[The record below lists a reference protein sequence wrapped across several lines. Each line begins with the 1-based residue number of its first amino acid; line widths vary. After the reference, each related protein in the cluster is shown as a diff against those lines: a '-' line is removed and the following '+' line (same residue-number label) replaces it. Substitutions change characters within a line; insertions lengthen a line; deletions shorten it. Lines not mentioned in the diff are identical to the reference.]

1 MSTAADEFGS
11 EFANKGHDER
21 QEVPFD
27 AEDPAL
33 YLNRELTW
41 LAFNRRVLTEAER
54 ERNPLLE
61 QLKFLA
67 IVSSNLDEFFMK
79 RIGGLKQQQ
88 GAGVSTLTVDGR
100 SPSEQIGECYAEISD
115 LLADQSVLLGE
126 LMQALAAE
134 GIRVLDFE
142 ELDAA
147 QHEQARGFFEQNVF
161 PLLTPL
167 VIDSAHPFPFISNLS
182 VNLLVQVC
190 QRGDDKPSI
199 VRIKVPLGV
208 RTPRFVQLGPG
219 HTFVPLEQ
227 IIEHHLDLVLPGVD
241 IVSCDFF
248 RVTRNAVVERDEEQ
262 ANDLLELI
270 ESELRE
276 RRFAPV
282 VRLEVSH
289 FMSEEARHYLRRQLE
304 LTSAD
309 DIFETDGLLGR
320 ADYMQLAT
328 LPVAH
333 LLYPPHTPAA
343 HERLVRA
350 TSVFEEIR
358 ANGPLLLQH
367 PYQSFTKTVIRLLR
381 EAVADPAVLAI
392 KTTLY
397 RTSEDSQI
405 VPLLIDAVTNGK
417 QVAVVVELKARFDE
431 AANIR
436 WANRLEEAGIHV
448 SYGVVGYKAHAKMML
463 IVRDEGGR
471 LQRYVH
477 VGTGNY
483 HSGTARQYCDLG
495 VISADEDL
503 GADASEFFNSLT
515 TGSPRRRNYRKLVT
529 APDDMKPALL
539 ARIRREAEHH
549 AAGRGALIQLKTN
562 ALEDAD
568 VTCALY
574 EASRAGVPVQ
584 LIVRDTCRL
593 RPGLPGISDTVS
605 VRSLVGRFLEHTR
618 IYYFRN
624 GGDEEYFIGSAD
636 CMSRNLTS
644 RVETIVPVREER
656 LRETLR
662 HILDLQLADTE
673 NAWQMLP
680 DGGYVHC
687 EPGEHPIDSQ
697 QLLAEWSQE
706 KALSPAL

>member
-1 MSTAADEFGS
+1 MSTAADEFDRNT
-11 EFANKGHDER
+11 EQAETLR
-21 QEVPFD
+21 VRFD
-27 AEDPAL
+27 PEDPAL

-54 ERNPLLE
+54 DRNPPLE
-61 QLKFLA
+61 QLKYLA
-67 IVSSNLDEFFMK
+67 IVGSNLDEFFMK
-79 RIGGLKQQQ
+79 RIGGLKQQE
-88 GAGVSTLTVDGR
+88 GAGVTALTVDGR
-100 SPSEQIGECYAEISD
+100 TPSEQIAECYTEISE
-115 LLADQSVLLGE
+115 LLADQSIILAELLD
-126 LMQALAAE
+126 ALSAE

-142 ELDAA
+142 ELDHA
-147 QHEQARGFFEQNVF
+147 QRDHAREFFQQNVF

-182 VNLLVQVC
+182 VNLLVRVC
-190 QRGDDKPSI
+190 QRGDSKPSI
-199 VRIKVPLGV
+199 VRIKVPLGA
-208 RTPRFVQLGPG
+208 RTPRFIQLGDEY
-219 HTFVPLEQ
+219 TFVPLEQ
-227 IIEHHLDLVLPGVD
+227 IIEHHLDAVLPGVD

-282 VRLEVSH
+282 VRLEVSRS
-289 FMSEEARHYLRRQLE
+289 MSPDARDYLARQLE

-320 ADYMQLAT
+320 ADFMQLAT

-333 LLYPPHTPAA
+333 LQYPPHTPAA

-350 TSVFEEIR
+350 ESIFEEVR
-358 ANGPLLLQH
+358 ANGPILLQH

-405 VPLLIDAVTNGK
+405 VPLLVDAVTNGK

-463 IVRDEGGR
+463 MVRDEGGV
-471 LQRYVH
+471 LQRYIH

-495 VISADEDL
+495 VISADPDL

-515 TGSPRRRNYRKLVT
+515 TGSPRRRNYRKLIT
-529 APDDMKPALL
+529 APDDMKPALIE
-539 ARIRREAEHH
+539 RIRREADHL
-549 AAGRGALIQLKTN
+549 AAGRDALIQLKTN
-562 ALEDAD
+562 ALEDPD

-574 EASRAGVPVQ
+574 EASRAGVPVN

-593 RPGLPGISDTVS
+593 RPGVPGISDNITVI
-605 VRSLVGRFLEHTR
+605 SLVGRFLEHSR

-624 GGDEEYFIGSAD
+624 GGDEEYYIGSAD

-656 LRETLR
+656 LREVLR

-673 NAWQMLP
+673 NAWDMLP
-680 DGGYVHC
+680 DGDYLHREAEGKPV
-687 EPGEHPIDSQ
+687 DSQ
-697 QLLAEWSQE
+697 QLLAEWAQE
-706 KALSPAL
+706 RADSPAL

>member
-1 MSTAADEFGS
+1 MSTAADEVETGQAA
-11 EFANKGHDER
+11 EPRD
-21 QEVPFD
+21 VPFD
-27 AEDPAL
+27 PADPAC

-54 ERNPLLE
+54 ARNPLLE

-67 IVSSNLDEFFMK
+67 IVGSNLDEFFMK
-79 RIGGLKQQQ
+79 RIGGLKQQE
-88 GAGVSTLTVDGR
+88 GAGVTALTVDGR
-100 SPSEQIGECYAEISD
+100 TPSEQIAECYTEISE
-115 LLADQSVLLGE
+115 LLADQSVILEELLARLRE
-126 LMQALAAE
+126 E
-134 GIRVLDFE
+134 DIRILDFE
-142 ELDAA
+142 DLDF
-147 QHEQARGFFEQNVF
+147 EQRESAREFFHQNVF

-182 VNLLVQVC
+182 VNLLVRVC
-190 QRGDDKPSI
+190 RRADDKPSV
-199 VRIKVPLGV
+199 VRIKVPLGE
-208 RTPRFVQLGPG
+208 RTPRFIRLGPD

-227 IIEHHLDLVLPGVD
+227 IIEHHLDIVLPGVD

-282 VRLEVSH
+282 VRLEVSGS
-289 FMSEEARHYLRRQLE
+289 MAPESRDYLRRQLA
-304 LTSAD
+304 LTSEEDVFAS
-309 DIFETDGLLGR
+309 DGLLGR
-320 ADYMQLAT
+320 ADYMQIAT
-328 LPVAH
+328 LPIPQ
-333 LLYPPHTPAA
+333 LQYPPHTPAA
-343 HERLVRA
+343 HERLVRSA
-350 TSVFEEIR
+350 SVFEEIR
-358 ANGPLLLQH
+358 SNGPLLLQH
-367 PYQSFTKTVIRLLR
+367 PYQSFTKSVIRLLR
-381 EAVADPAVLAI
+381 EAVDDPAVLAI

-463 IVRDEGGR
+463 MVREEGGELR
-471 LQRYVH
+471 RYVH

-495 VISADEDL
+495 VISADPDL

-515 TGSPRRRNYRKLVT
+515 TGSPRRRNYRKLLT
-529 APDDMKPALL
+529 APDDMKPGL
-539 ARIRREAEHH
+539 IRRIEREVTHQQ
-549 AAGRGALIQLKTN
+549 AGRGGLIQLKTN
-562 ALEDAD
+562 ALEDPD
-568 VTCALY
+568 VTEALY
-574 EASRAGVPVQ
+574 AASRAGVAIQ
-584 LIVRDTCRL
+584 LVVRDTCRL
-593 RPGLPGISDTVS
+593 RPGIPGLSDTIS
-605 VRSLVGRFLEHTR
+605 VISLVGRFLEHSR

-644 RVETIVPVREER
+644 RVEALVPIREEA
-656 LRETLR
+656 LRVTLR

-673 NAWQMLP
+673 NAWEMLP
-680 DGGYVHC
+680 DGGYIHR
-687 EPGEHPIDSQ
+687 EPGERPVDSQ
-697 QLLAEWSQE
+697 QLLADWAQE
-706 KALSPAL
+706 RAESPAL

>member
-1 MSTAADEFGS
+1 MSTAADELGN
-11 EFANKGHDER
+11 EGDDDG
-21 QEVPFD
+21 QEVRFD
-27 AEDPAL
+27 PEDPAL

-67 IVSSNLDEFFMK
+67 IVGSNLDEFFMK
-79 RIGGLKQQQ
+79 RIGGLKQQE

-100 SPSEQIGECYAEISD
+100 SPSEQIAECYAEISD
-115 LLADQSVLLGE
+115 LLADQSVILGE
-126 LMQALAAE
+126 LMKALATE

-142 ELDAA
+142 ELDAG
-147 QHEQARGFFEQNVF
+147 QREQSREFFEQNVF

-182 VNLLVQVC
+182 VNLLVHVC

-199 VRIKVPLGV
+199 VRIKVPLGE

-219 HTFVPLEQ
+219 YTFVPLEQ

-282 VRLEVSH
+282 VRLEVSRS
-289 FMSEEARHYLRRQLE
+289 MSAEAREYLSRQLE

-350 TSVFEEIR
+350 TSVFDEIR

-381 EAVADPAVLAI
+381 EAVADPAVLAM
-392 KTTLY
+392 
-397 RTSEDSQI
+397 
-405 VPLLIDAVTNGK
+405 
-417 QVAVVVELKARFDE
+417 ELKARFDE

-495 VISADEDL
+495 VISAHPDL

-539 ARIRREAEHH
+539 ERIRREAEHL
-549 AAGRGALIQLKTN
+549 AAGREALIQLKTN
-562 ALEDAD
+562 ALEDPD
-568 VTCALY
+568 VTRALY
-574 EASRAGVPVQ
+574 EASRAGVPIQ

-593 RPGLPGISDTVS
+593 RPGLPGISETVT

-618 IYYFRN
+618 VYYFRN

-644 RVETIVPVREER
+644 RVETIVPIREQR

-673 NAWQMLP
+673 NAWEMLP
-680 DGGYVHC
+680 DGDYVHL
-687 EPGEHPIDSQ
+687 EPGEQPIDSQ
-697 QLLAEWSQE
+697 QLLAEWAQE
-706 KALSPAL
+706 KAHSPPL

>member
-1 MSTAADEFGS
+1 MSTAADDLDSTGLPAETPLL
-11 EFANKGHDER
+11 R
-21 QEVPFD
+21 FD
-27 AEDPAL
+27 PEDPGL

-54 ERNPLLE
+54 DRNPLLE

-67 IVSSNLDEFFMK
+67 IVGSNLDEFFMK
-79 RIGGLKQQQ
+79 RIGGLKQQE
-88 GAGVSTLTVDGR
+88 GAGVTALTVDGR
-100 SPSEQIGECYAEISD
+100 TPSEQIAECYTEISE
-115 LLADQSVLLGE
+115 LLADQSIILSELLK
-126 LMQALAAE
+126 ALAAE

-142 ELDAA
+142 DLSHA
-147 QHEQARGFFEQNVF
+147 QREQAREFFQQNVF

-182 VNLLVQVC
+182 VNLLVRVC
-190 QRGDDKPSI
+190 QRGDDKPST
-199 VRIKVPLGV
+199 VRIKVPLGE
-208 RTPRFVQLGPG
+208 RTPRFIQLGPEN
-219 HTFVPLEQ
+219 TFVPLEQ
-227 IIEHHLDLVLPGVD
+227 IIEHNLDTVLPGVD
-241 IVSCDFF
+241 IVSCDVF

-282 VRLEVSH
+282 VRLEVSRS
-289 FMSEEARHYLRRQLE
+289 MSSEARDYLARQLE

-333 LLYPPHTPAA
+333 LQYPPHTPAA

-350 TSVFEEIR
+350 TSIFEEVR

-367 PYQSFTKTVIRLLR
+367 PYQSFNKTVIRLLR

-405 VPLLIDAVTNGK
+405 VPLLVDAVTNGK

-463 IVRDEGGR
+463 MVRDEGGV

-495 VISADEDL
+495 VISADPDL
-503 GADASEFFNSLT
+503 GADATEFFNSLT
-515 TGSPRRRNYRKLVT
+515 TGSPRRRNYRKLIT
-529 APDDMKPALL
+529 APDDMKPALIE
-539 ARIRREAEHH
+539 RIRREAEHL

-562 ALEDAD
+562 ALEDPD

-574 EASRAGVPVQ
+574 EASRAGVRIQ

-593 RPGLPGISDTVS
+593 RPGLPGISETVS
-605 VRSLVGRFLEHTR
+605 VRSLVGRFLEHSR

-644 RVETIVPVREER
+644 RVETIVPVREPR
-656 LRETLR
+656 LREILR
-662 HILDLQLADTE
+662 HVLDLQLADTE
-673 NAWQMLP
+673 NAWEMLP
-680 DGGYVHC
+680 DGDYVHC
-687 EPGEHPIDSQ
+687 EPAENRIDSQ
-697 QLLAEWSQE
+697 QLLAEWAQE
-706 KALSPAL
+706 RAESPAL

>member
-1 MSTAADEFGS
+1 MSTAADDLGNE
-11 EFANKGHDER
+11 GHDER
-21 QEVPFD
+21 QEVRFD
-27 AEDPAL
+27 PEDPAL

-67 IVSSNLDEFFMK
+67 IVGSNLDEFFMK

-100 SPSEQIGECYAEISD
+100 TPTEQIAECYAEISD
-115 LLADQSVLLGE
+115 LLADQSVILAE
-126 LMQALAAE
+126 LMKALADD

-142 ELDAA
+142 ELDDG
-147 QHEQARGFFEQNVF
+147 QREQSRAFFEQSVF

-199 VRIKVPLGV
+199 VRIKVPLGE

-219 HTFVPLEQ
+219 YTFVPLEQ

-241 IVSCDFF
+241 ILSCDVF

-282 VRLEVSH
+282 VRLEVNRP
-289 FMSEEARHYLRRQLE
+289 MSAEAREYLSRQLE

-320 ADYMQLAT
+320 ADYMQLAG

-343 HERLVRA
+343 HERLARA

-495 VISADEDL
+495 VISADADL

-515 TGSPRRRNYRKLVT
+515 TGSPRRRNYRRLVT

-539 ARIRREAEHH
+539 DRIRREAEHR
-549 AAGRGALIQLKTN
+549 AAGREALIQLKTN
-562 ALEDAD
+562 ALEDPD

-574 EASRAGVPVQ
+574 EASRAGVPIQ

-593 RPGLPGISDTVS
+593 RPGLPGISETVT

-618 IYYFRN
+618 VYYFRN
-624 GGDEEYFIGSAD
+624 AGDEEYFIGSAD

-644 RVETIVPVREER
+644 RVETLLPIREER

-673 NAWQMLP
+673 NAWEMLP
-680 DGGYVHC
+680 DGDYVHL
-687 EPGEHPIDSQ
+687 EPGEPRIDSQ
-697 QLLAEWSQE
+697 QLLAEWAQE
-706 KALSPAL
+706 KAHSPAL

>member
-1 MSTAADEFGS
+1 MSTAADELGGS
-11 EFANKGHDER
+11 TVGTGA
-21 QEVPFD
+21 EVRFD
-27 AEDPAL
+27 PADPAL

-54 ERNPLLE
+54 SRNPLLE

-79 RIGGLKQQQ
+79 RIGGLKQQE
-88 GAGVSTLTVDGR
+88 GAGVTALTVDGR
-100 SPSEQIGECYAEISD
+100 SPSQQISECYLEIAE
-115 LLADQSVLLGE
+115 LLADQSIILAELLRG
-126 LMQALAAE
+126 LSDQ
-134 GIRVLDFE
+134 GIRILDFE
-142 ELDAA
+142 ELDT
-147 QHEQARGFFEQNVF
+147 EQREMAREFFHQNVF

-182 VNLLVQVC
+182 VNLLVQVA
-190 QRGDDKPSI
+190 RRADDKPSI
-199 VRIKVPLGV
+199 VRIKVPLGD
-208 RTPRFVQLGPG
+208 RTPRFIQLGPDY
-219 HTFVPLEQ
+219 HFVALEQ
-227 IIEHHLDLVLPGVD
+227 IIEHHLDIVLPGVE

-248 RVTRNAVVERDEEQ
+248 RVTRNAIVERDEEQ

-282 VRLEVSH
+282 VRLEVSSS
-289 FMSEEARHYLRRQLE
+289 MSDEARHYLSRQLA
-304 LTSAD
+304 LTSED
-309 DIFETDGLLGR
+309 DVFETEGLLGR
-320 ADYMQLAT
+320 ADFMQIAA
-328 LPVAH
+328 LPIPD

-343 HERLVRA
+343 HERLVRSA
-350 TSVFEEIR
+350 SVFEEIR
-358 ANGPLLLQH
+358 ANGPILLQH

-381 EAVADPAVLAI
+381 EAVDDPAVLAI

-463 IVRDEGGR
+463 MVRDEGGS

-495 VISADEDL
+495 LMSSDPDL

-515 TGSPRRRNYRKLVT
+515 TGSLRRRNYRKLIT
-529 APDDMKPALL
+529 APDDMKPALI
-539 ARIRREAEHH
+539 ARIEREARHQES
-549 AAGRGALIQLKTN
+549 GREGLIQLKTN
-562 ALEDAD
+562 ALEDPD
-568 VTCALY
+568 VTAALY
-574 EASRAGVPVQ
+574 GASRAGVRVQ

-593 RPGLPGISDTVS
+593 RPGVAGVSDNISVLS
-605 VRSLVGRFLEHTR
+605 IVGRFLEHSR

-624 GGDEEYFIGSAD
+624 GGEEEYFIGSAD

-644 RVETIVPVREER
+644 RVEAIVPIREQR
-656 LRETLR
+656 LNTILR

-673 NAWQMLP
+673 NAWEMLP
-680 DGGYVHC
+680 DGAYIRR
-687 EPGEHPIDSQ
+687 EPGGRAIDSQ
-697 QLLAEWSQE
+697 QLLAEWAQE
-706 KALSPAL
+706 RGNTAGL